1 VWRVKKEVNLEREYL
16 RGASLNRL
24 SQLSGRSRQHVR
36 RQLQLA
42 GVEVREPRRFP
53 SDPNWWRAQID
64 LGISERALAAELGCS
79 TMTVYRHLR
88 FTRPAPPT
96 FEEWLIRN
104 SQPEG
109 GCRRWVGAHSV
120 LGYAIH
126 GDRNRLV
133 HRLVWEQ
140 AHGPIPKGAV
150 IAHACHQG
158 DCVEPSHLYMTDP
171 RERAADTTAAGR
183 MHTGED
189 HWNHKLTWE
198 AVRHIRRSHETT
210 RNLADLYGVAPATI
224 TSVRAWRR
232 WRNPPG

>member
-1 VWRVKKEVNLEREYL
+1 VNLQREYL

-24 SQLSGRSRQHVR
+24 SQLTGRSRQYVR

-42 GVEVREPRRFP
+42 GVEVREQRRFP

-64 LGISERALAAELGCS
+64 LGASERALAGKLGCS

-88 FTRPAPPT
+88 STRPASPP

-104 SQPEG
+104 SQSEG
-109 GCRRWVGAHSV
+109 DCRRWVGAHSA

-126 GDRNRLV
+126 GGRDRLV
-133 HRLVWEQ
+133 HRLVWEH
-140 AHGPIPKGAV
+140 AYGPIPEGAV
-150 IAHACHQG
+150 IAHSCHHR
-158 DCVEPSHLYMTDP
+158 DCVAASHLYVTDP
-171 RERAADTTAAGR
+171 RERAAETTAAGR
-183 MHTGED
+183 MHPGEN

-198 AVRHIRRSHETT
+198 AVRHIRLSHETT
-210 RNLADLYGVAPATI
+210 RKLADRYGVAPATI

-232 WRNPPG
+232 WRNPQG